1 MIEENDSKIYRKISG
16 KIWNGI
22 FTRFREIS
30 ERKWHI
36 EKSIVKLGNR
46 SRRFLRKRNTMV
58 NYFYR
63 ILP

>member
-36 EKSIVKLGNR
+36 EKSIVNLGNSQR
-46 SRRFLRKRNTMV
+46 DF
-58 NYFYR
+58 
-63 ILP
+63 